1 MHCNRTTRN
10 KLAEIQD
17 KATGLTPLE
26 LRQVGELAE
35 QVAAGIEIF
44 SARSARVV
52 DAVHRLRVQGSTL
65 VDTPGEQPT
74 LFDYD
79 CGGRRCEAHTDA
91 VTHDGGPDKVD
102 GAPSDGD
109 TSAAADADAEF
120 EAAAKRKAAKAKR
133 KAK

>member
-17 KATGLTPLE
+17 KGEGLTPLE

-35 QVAAGIEIF
+35 QVAAGVKIF
-44 SARSARVV
+44 SGVAARVV
-52 DAVHRLRVQGSTL
+52 DAVHGLRVTGSAL
-65 VDTPGEQPT
+65 VDVSGEQPT

-79 CGGRRCEAHTDA
+79 CGGRRGGHADA

-102 GAPSDGD
+102 GAPSNGD
-109 TSAAADADAEF
+109 TLDDGEF
-120 EAAAKRKAAKAKR
+120 EAVAKAAKAKR
-133 KAK
+133 KPR